1 METARPLNSNGE
13 ENDKAEVGQ
22 PAFCVSL
29 VAYREKMKVV
39 LKDVYRYMSES
50 SLFILHKDTAIRK
63 FLIRLTI
70 KKVRKKR
77 KNLFEK
83 DKMI

>member
-1 METARPLNSNGE
+1 MLTSRPILE
-13 ENDKAEVGQ
+13 ENEPVE
-22 PAFCVSL
+22 PSL
-29 VAYREKMKVV
+29 KEQIMTNIQEKKDNMKK
-39 LKDVYRYMSES
+39 LFQDVYKYMSES
-50 SLFILHKDTAIRK
+50 SLFILHKDTTIRK

-70 KKVRKKR
+70 KKVRKKK

>member
-1 METARPLNSNGE
+1 
-13 ENDKAEVGQ
+13 
-22 PAFCVSL
+22 
-29 VAYREKMKVV
+29 
-39 LKDVYRYMSES
+39 MSES

-83 DKMI
+83 DKMIQKINGGFDGEDSEELNDECK